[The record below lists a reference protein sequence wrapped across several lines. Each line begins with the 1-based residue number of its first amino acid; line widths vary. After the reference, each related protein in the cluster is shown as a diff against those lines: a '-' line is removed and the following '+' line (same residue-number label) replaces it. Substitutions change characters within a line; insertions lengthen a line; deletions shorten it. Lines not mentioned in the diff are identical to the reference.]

1 MLGHHVGCLFL
12 FLAPT
17 SPKTQSRPSTLYHQS
32 SSSCTP
38 HPETAG
44 LKLLRL
50 FIGCVKGVLSSCL
63 PLNSNPPKALSTFVP
78 HLRWRI

>member
-17 SPKTQSRPSTLYHQS
+17 SPKTQSRPSTLCHQS
-32 SSSCTP
+32 SSSCTTP

-50 FIGCVKGVLSSCL
+50 FIGAIDICPASALANLGKFRCV
-63 PLNSNPPKALSTFVP
+63 
-78 HLRWRI
+78 R